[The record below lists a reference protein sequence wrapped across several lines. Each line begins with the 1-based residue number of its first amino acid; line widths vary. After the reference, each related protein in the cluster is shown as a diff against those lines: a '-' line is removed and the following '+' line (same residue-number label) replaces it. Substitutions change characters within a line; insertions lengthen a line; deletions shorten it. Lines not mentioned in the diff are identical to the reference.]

1 LLCEKLFGGFKLDNR
16 KINIHLFY
24 AIALLQGLIFYGP
37 IATLYRQAQ
46 GLSVFDITLIESI
59 SLIIM
64 ILLEIP
70 WGYIS
75 DKIGYKKTIIICNIL
90 FFISKII
97 FWKADTF
104 LLFLAERLIL
114 SIVISGLSGC
124 DSAYLYLSVN
134 ENESQKVFGIYE
146 AMGTTGLI
154 CASVIFSV
162 IIRDDYRLAAFLTII
177 SYGVAMLLS
186 LFLNEVKPK
195 DRHLIQFNKQ
205 IREISSAVAQKKS
218 FILFL
223 FAAALLAESN
233 QTITVFL
240 NQLQYLRSGIEPHY
254 MGYIYILVTI
264 SGLLAAFSHRVS
276 ECLGEP
282 AAVKLLFFAAGL
294 ACTMLALSS
303 EPIISVLG
311 ILILRIS
318 SSLFVPIQMDIENR
332 QVSISNRATILS
344 VYSSI
349 MNVTAV
355 GTNLIFGKMAD
366 IDVKYSMALGA
377 LFCFIGLLVY
387 SVWNTLKLQNPE
399 VKA

>member
-1 LLCEKLFGGFKLDNR
+1 LDNK
-16 KINIHLFY
+16 KINIRILY
-24 AIALLQGLIFYGP
+24 AVALLQGLVFYGP
-37 IATLYRQAQ
+37 IATLYRQSQ

-59 SLIIM
+59 SLVIM

-75 DKIGYKKTIIICNIL
+75 DKIGYKRTIVICNIL
-90 FFISKII
+90 YFISKII

-124 DSAYLYLSVN
+124 DSAYLYLSAN
-134 ENESQKVFGIYE
+134 EKDRQKVFGIYE
-146 AMGTTGLI
+146 AMSTTGLI
-154 CASVIFSV
+154 GASVIFSV

-177 SYGVAMLLS
+177 SYGIAMLLS
-186 LFLNEVKPK
+186 LFLSEIKPGEMHHIK
-195 DRHLIQFNKQ
+195 FNKQ
-205 IREISSAVAQKKS
+205 IKATFATIAQNKS
-218 FILFL
+218 FIMFL

-264 SGLLAAFSHRVS
+264 SGLLAAYSYRIS
-276 ECLGEP
+276 EYLGEP
-282 AAVKLLFFAAGL
+282 AAVKLIFFAAGL
-294 ACTMLALSS
+294 ACTVLAITSK
-303 EPIISVLG
+303 PIISVLG
-311 ILILRIS
+311 ILFLRIS
-318 SSLFVPIQMDIENR
+318 ASLFVPIRMDIENR
-332 QVSISNRATILS
+332 QVSISSRATILS

-349 MNVTAV
+349 MNAV
-355 GTNLIFGKMAD
+355 AVSTNLIFGRMAD

-377 LFCFIGLLVY
+377 LFCFMGLIVY
-387 SVWNTLKLQNPE
+387 CIWLKIQH
-399 VKA
+399 KK

>member
-1 LLCEKLFGGFKLDNR
+1 MDNR
-16 KINIHLFY
+16 KINIHLLY
-24 AIALLQGLIFYGP
+24 AVAFLQGLVFYGA

-59 SLIIM
+59 SLITM

-70 WGYIS
+70 WGYVS

-104 LLFLAERLIL
+104 FLFLAERLIL

-124 DSAYLYLSVN
+124 DSAYLYLSAD
-134 ENESQKVFGIYE
+134 EKESQKVFGIYE

-162 IIRDDYRLAAFLTII
+162 IIRDDYRLSAFLTII
-177 SYGVAMLLS
+177 SYGMAMLLS
-186 LFLNEVKPK
+186 LFLNEVSP
-195 DRHLIQFNKQ
+195 REIHRIQFNKQ
-205 IREISSAVAQKKS
+205 IKTIFRTIAQNKS
-218 FILFL
+218 FIMFL

-240 NQLQYLRSGIEPHY
+240 NQLQYLRSGIEPHH

-264 SGLLAAFSHRVS
+264 SGLLAAYSYKIS
-276 ECLGEP
+276 ECLGETT
-282 AAVKLLFFAAGL
+282 AVKLIFFAAGL
-294 ACTMLALSS
+294 ACIMLALSS
-303 EPIISVLG
+303 NPVISVLG
-311 ILILRIS
+311 ILVLRIS
-318 SSLFVPIQMDIENR
+318 ASLFVPIRMDIENR
-332 QVSISNRATILS
+332 QVNISSRATILS

-349 MNVTAV
+349 MNVVAV

-366 IDVKYSMALGA
+366 ISVKYSMASGA

-387 SVWNTLKLQNPE
+387 SVWDTLKLQDPG

>member
-1 LLCEKLFGGFKLDNR
+1 MDNR
-16 KINIHLFY
+16 KINIRLLY
-24 AIALLQGLIFYGP
+24 AIALLQGLVFYGP

-59 SLIIM
+59 SLIVMIM
-64 ILLEIP
+64 FEIP
-70 WGYIS
+70 WGYVS

-90 FFISKII
+90 YFISKIV
-97 FWKADTF
+97 FWKADGF
-104 LLFLAERLIL
+104 FLFLVERLIL
-114 SIVISGLSGC
+114 SVVLSGLSGC

-134 ENESQKVFGIYE
+134 EKDCKKVFGVYE

-154 CASVIFSV
+154 CASVVFSV
-162 IIRDDYRLAAFLTII
+162 IISNDYRQAAYLTII
-177 SYGVAMLLS
+177 SYGLALLLS

-195 DRHLIQFNKQ
+195 EIHRIQFSKQ
-205 IREISSAVAQKKS
+205 IKAISLTITQNKS
-218 FILFL
+218 FIMFL

-264 SGLLAAFSHRVS
+264 SGLSAAFSYRVS
-276 ECLGEP
+276 KCLGETKT
-282 AAVKLLFFAAGL
+282 VKLLFFVAGL
-294 ACTMLALSS
+294 ACTMLSLFS

-311 ILILRIS
+311 ILILRVS
-318 SSLFVPIQMDIENR
+318 ASLFVPIRMDIENR
-332 QVSISNRATILS
+332 HVNISSRATILS

-349 MNVTAV
+349 MNVMAI

-366 IDVKYSMALGA
+366 INIKYSMASGA
-377 LFCFIGLLVY
+377 LFCFIGLIVY
-387 SVWNTLKLQNPE
+387 SIWKQKLDIENK
-399 VKA
+399 VSDY

>member
-1 LLCEKLFGGFKLDNR
+1 MDNR
-16 KINIHLFY
+16 KINIHLLY
-24 AIALLQGLIFYGP
+24 AVAFLQGLVFYGP

-46 GLSVFDITLIESI
+46 GISVFDITLIESI
-59 SLIIM
+59 SLITM
-64 ILLEIP
+64 ILLEVP
-70 WGYIS
+70 WGYVS
-75 DKIGYKKTIIICNIL
+75 DKIGYKKTIIMCNIL

-104 LLFLAERLIL
+104 FLFLAERLIL

-162 IIRDDYRLAAFLTII
+162 IIRDDYKLAAFLTII
-177 SYGVAMLLS
+177 SYGIAMLLS

-195 DRHLIQFNKQ
+195 AIHRIQFNKQ
-205 IREISSAVAQKKS
+205 IKEISSAVVQNKS
-218 FILFL
+218 FIMFL
-223 FAAALLAESN
+223 FAAALLEESN

-240 NQLQYLRSGIEPHY
+240 NQLQYLRSKIEPHY

-264 SGLLAAFSHRVS
+264 SGLLAAYSHRIS
-276 ECLGEP
+276 ECFGET
-282 AAVKLLFFAAGL
+282 ATIKLLFFAAGL
-294 ACTMLALSS
+294 ACTMLALFSV
-303 EPIISVLG
+303 PVISVLG

-318 SSLFVPIQMDIENR
+318 ASIFIPIRMDIENR
-332 QVSISNRATILS
+332 QVNISSRATILS

-349 MNVTAV
+349 TNVAAV

-366 IDVKYSMALGA
+366 ISVKYSMASGA
-377 LFCFIGLLVY
+377 LFCFIGLFVY
-387 SVWNTLKLQNPE
+387 SVWDLKFNTEK
-399 VKA
+399 

>member
-1 LLCEKLFGGFKLDNR
+1 MDNK
-16 KINIHLFY
+16 KINIRLLY
-24 AIALLQGLIFYGP
+24 AVALLQGLVFYAP

-59 SLIIM
+59 SLVIM

-75 DKIGYKKTIIICNIL
+75 DKIGYKRTIIMCNIL
-90 FFISKII
+90 YFISKVI

-124 DSAYLYLSVN
+124 DSAYLYLSAS
-134 ENESQKVFGIYE
+134 EKDSQKIFGIYE
-146 AMGTTGLI
+146 AMSTTGLI

-177 SYGVAMLLS
+177 SYGIAMLLS

-195 DRHLIQFNKQ
+195 EKHCIQFNKQ
-205 IREISSAVAQKKS
+205 IKTIFTTIAQNKS

-240 NQLQYLRSGIEPHY
+240 NQLQYLRSGIEPHN
-254 MGYIYILVTI
+254 MGYIYILVTF
-264 SGLLAAFSHRVS
+264 SGLLSAYSYRIS
-276 ECLGEP
+276 EFLGEP
-282 AAVKLLFFAAGL
+282 AAVKLIFFAAGL
-294 ACTMLALSS
+294 ACTVLAITS

-311 ILILRIS
+311 ILVLRIS
-318 SSLFVPIQMDIENR
+318 ASLFVPIRMEIENR
-332 QVSISNRATILS
+332 QVNISSRATILS

-349 MNVTAV
+349 MNAAAI

-366 IDVKYSMALGA
+366 ISVKYSMASGA

-387 SVWNTLKLQNPE
+387 SVWDTQITKFRH
-399 VKA
+399 